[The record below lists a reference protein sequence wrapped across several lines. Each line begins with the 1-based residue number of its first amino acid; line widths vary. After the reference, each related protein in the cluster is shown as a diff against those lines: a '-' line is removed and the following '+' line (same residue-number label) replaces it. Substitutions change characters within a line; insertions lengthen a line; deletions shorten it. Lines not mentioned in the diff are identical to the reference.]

1 MRRERGYAEQLPDV
15 AVWLERSK
23 TPGAVIAESGGRRE
37 DRQKMILEGWRD
49 AVWSGRYL
57 GVRYDCVSPSVARW
71 IHRLAKKVGLTD
83 SDFTAAVQMTA
94 EQIAALPPAAPD
106 DEPATDEAMPSD
118 NPERAPVQ
126 QLQTAPIQAPEP
138 REPTQLPRP
147 SQHRRRSLKRPRP
160 RRSASGSF
168 ARSLAW
174 TGPSAA
180 GDGAAETLFPAA

>member
-138 REPTQLPRP
+138 REPTQLPPPEPAPAPEPQTAEAAAERERVICEVLGMDGP
-147 SQHRRRSLKRPRP
+147 KRRRRW
-160 RRSASGSF
+160 RR
-168 ARSLAW
+168 
-174 TGPSAA
+174 
-180 GDGAAETLFPAA
+180 